1 MKINRFRATLIGL
14 AFTIISILLSFTFV
28 IPIISVI
35 PGVVFELISI
45 VMVDNNPYSN
55 VGKLTVSILWFVF
68 ILTISMVL
76 FFVYKK
82 SKFGIVISNHFIFQ
96 TMMTM
101 YFVVHSLGFYLYWAN
116 KLNYRSDGQL
126 IFAAVDSFP
135 ISSLAFL
142 PIGLAIDFTKNLFF
156 QERSD
161 VFSHNEKIS

>member
-1 MKINRFRATLIGL
+1 MNRFRGTLIGL
-14 AFTIISILLSFTFV
+14 AFTIISMLLSFTFV

-35 PGVVFELISI
+35 PGVVFELISS

-55 VGKLTVSILWFVF
+55 VGELTVNILWFVF
-68 ILTISMVL
+68 IFSISMIL

-82 SKFGIVISNHFIFQ
+82 SKFGIIISNHFIFQ
-96 TMMTM
+96 SMMIM
-101 YFVVHSLGFYLYWAN
+101 YFVIHSLGFYLYWAN

-126 IFAAVDSFP
+126 ILVAVDSFP

-142 PIGLAIDFTKNLFF
+142 PIGLAIDFTVNLFF

-161 VFSHNEKIS
+161 VFSHNEKTS